1 MGTAGPVSAARNG
14 PEPEENGVDEQ
25 EKRETLARY
34 DARLNEFGHDPRTLG
49 WSKLQHQ
56 LRYEI
61 LLSYWKLSGAD
72 LLDFGCGFGD
82 MYGYCQATGR
92 SEVRYHGIDLNPR
105 LIAEGLK
112 RYPDADLVA
121 CDAVAKGLPASYDVI
136 VASGLYNFRLKDNL
150 GFIAETF
157 RMFAAGCRQGFSA
170 NFITNRTDF
179 KAADH
184 YYADPC
190 TVLDLCYKYSRR
202 VLLRQ
207 DYMPFEFTVFVDMRD
222 SFDQNYTVFP
232 EYLGFISTTDP
243 TRT

>member
-1 MGTAGPVSAARNG
+1 MDTDGLESVTRSGLS
-14 PEPEENGVDEQ
+14 PEENGVDEQ

-34 DARLNEFGHDPRTLG
+34 DARLDEFGHDPRTLG
-49 WSKLQHQ
+49 WSKFQHE

-61 LLSYWKLSGAD
+61 LLSYWKLPGAD

-82 MYGYCQATGR
+82 MYAYCEASGR
-92 SEVRYHGIDLNPR
+92 GEVRYHGIDINPR

-112 RYPDADLVA
+112 QYPGADLSV
-121 CDAVAKGLPASYDVI
+121 CDAAANGLPMSYDVI
-136 VASGLYNFRLKDNL
+136 VASGVYNFRLKDNL
-150 GFIAETF
+150 RFIAETF
-157 RMFAAGCRQGFSA
+157 RIFAAGCRQGFSA

-179 KAADH
+179 EDADL

-190 TVLDLCYKYSRR
+190 TVLDLCYKHSRR

-222 SFDQNYTVFP
+222 SFDKTYSVFP
-232 EYLGFISTTDP
+232 EYLGFIPAAD
-243 TRT
+243 TRR

>member
-1 MGTAGPVSAARNG
+1 MVTAVRASATRNG
-14 PEPEENGVDEQ
+14 SGAEEHGVDEQ
-25 EKRETLARY
+25 EKFETLARY
-34 DARLNEFGHDPRTLG
+34 DARLDKFGHDPRTLG
-49 WSKLQHQ
+49 WSKLQHT

-82 MYGYCQATGR
+82 MYAWCQATGR
-92 SEVRYHGIDLNPR
+92 SDVRYHGIDLNPR

-112 RYPDADLVA
+112 RYPDADLAA
-121 CDAVAKGLPASYDVI
+121 CDVAASGLPASYDVI
-136 VASGLYNFRLKDNL
+136 VASGLYNFRLKDNW

-170 NFITNRTDF
+170 NFLTSRADF
-179 KAADH
+179 EDPTL
-184 YYADPC
+184 YYVDPC
-190 TVLDLCYKYSRR
+190 TVLDLCYEYSRR

-222 SFDQNYTVFP
+222 SFDKTHTVFP
-232 EYLGFISTTDP
+232 EYLGFISGADARRP
-243 TRT
+243 